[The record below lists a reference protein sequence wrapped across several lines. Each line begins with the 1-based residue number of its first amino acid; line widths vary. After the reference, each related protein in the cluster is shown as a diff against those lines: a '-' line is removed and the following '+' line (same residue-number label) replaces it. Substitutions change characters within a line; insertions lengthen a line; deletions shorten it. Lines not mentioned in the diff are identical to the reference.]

1 MPAPVVMAAVGAGAA
16 AAHGAVLFVPPVAAT
31 VVYARFRSKQEAAVV
46 PSSEGAGQQF
56 SPPKTRAGKGVHFA
70 ADGESG
76 RISATD
82 RSGLLLTP
90 CGSFAA
96 ALTRCLCSDDG
107 RRTSTRTSRGS
118 GRITELMDSL
128 EYQKCID
135 DEENHDVVD
144 LAGRPVAQATE
155 ARRPRSDL
163 FRSVLGRD
171 AAHIRVI
178 GSGTVRTLS

>member
-1 MPAPVVMAAVGAGAA
+1 MPAPVVMAAVGASAA
-16 AAHGAVLFVPPVAAT
+16 AVHGAVLFVPPVAAT
-31 VVYARFRSKQEAAVV
+31 VAYARFRSKQEAAVV

-107 RRTSTRTSRGS
+107 RRSRGS

-128 EYQKCID
+128 EYQKCLD

>member
-1 MPAPVVMAAVGAGAA
+1 MNPYEKLLARKRKWTPVQTEAGPVYEGAEETIFRALALRHMELPVGDFITDALATE
-16 AAHGAVLFVPPVAAT
+16 VPPL
-31 VVYARFRSKQEAAVV
+31 ARE
-46 PSSEGAGQQF
+46 
-56 SPPKTRAGKGVHFA
+56 
-70 ADGESG
+70 
-76 RISATD
+76 
-82 RSGLLLTP
+82 LLL
-90 CGSFAA
+90 SNV
-96 ALTRCLCSDDG
+96 R
-107 RRTSTRTSRGS
+107 
-118 GRITELMDSL
+118 
-128 EYQKCID
+128 